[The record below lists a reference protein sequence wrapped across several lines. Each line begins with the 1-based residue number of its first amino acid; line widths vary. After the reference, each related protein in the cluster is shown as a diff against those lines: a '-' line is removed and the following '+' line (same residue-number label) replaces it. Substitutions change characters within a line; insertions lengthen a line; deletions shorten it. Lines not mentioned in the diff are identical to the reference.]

1 MNPSKSSAPDP
12 AGWPVVPQT
21 TNGELSHRTDSHQFS
36 DSPRGCIVCVL
47 GMHRSGTSVAARLM
61 NLLGVDLGAEEQL
74 LSSQPDN
81 PKGYWEYQPILDLN
95 EEILERL
102 GGNWHEPP
110 PLQPGWE
117 TAAELADLRR
127 RARDLVAQTFASGDW
142 GWKDPRT
149 CLTLP
154 FWKQILPPIHYVIC
168 MRSPAEVSASLE
180 KRHGFSVEKSTR
192 LWHIY
197 TGAALEHT
205 AGFPRH
211 FIFYEDVVRS
221 HREEVSRLARF
232 LDRLDALDQ
241 PGVRAAI
248 EDFFEPEFHHQ
259 RTSLIN
265 TLDDPNILFPAKAF
279 YFAVRIAARSGGP
292 CQGLSDI
299 PGRDAVGEQIWP
311 AFSRSSRRAQEDRD
325 EMTRVRSGLES
336 RLGEIAAEAQELRI
350 RLSDME
356 IQKAAKEAAHTAIQD
371 RSRELEADNRRLA
384 EERDRASTLASEL
397 RAGLDEREAVCQE
410 QARGI
415 AGRDAEIAGRD
426 AEIAALAERAALV
439 QRLEE
444 DREARQAEM
453 ESIRAR
459 LGELEAD
466 NRRLGEEWDRAQAQ
480 ARELRAGLDEREA
493 VCQEQARVIAGRD
506 AEIAALAERAA
517 LVQRLEEDREA
528 RQAEIEAIRAGLGEL
543 KMDNRRLGE
552 ERDRAEVLARE
563 LRAGL
568 DERDTV
574 VASLGSRL
582 TEWLAAREVAS
593 DWTRDVNEMGGRLEV
608 RIAELTGQIG
618 GLAAG
623 FAQMGSLEVGRE
635 AAMLQIR
642 DLVSGRQ
649 DEIQAMV
656 SHLSGT
662 VDYLGMIRR
671 VRADMRR
678 LVPPASRV
686 IVISKGDPDL
696 LDVEGQDVRHFPQD
710 DRGDYAGHYPAESG
724 EAIAHLEA
732 LRDRGARFLV
742 IPSSASWWLE
752 HYGDL
757 ARHLDASY
765 QRIWKSADC
774 QIYELA
780 GPDRSRRPEPGPR
793 QTTEARP
800 MLQAVDVAA
809 VTPAPPALEPGCI
822 LATCDMPG
830 PDPLSI
836 GPGHLRVR
844 GWALSKA
851 GIEDV
856 RVFIDGLPR
865 EGLTYGAVRFDVA
878 AVHPE
883 FPNANHSGFIGKI
896 DLEGLAEGEH
906 SLVVRV
912 RSRDGREM
920 ELIRSFQL
928 DPHARPDRWDLNAE
942 YPVWLTRRTPSVS
955 DLARMRIAG
964 GNLLYRPV
972 ISLVVPVYNTPEKYL
987 SLMVDSVM
995 AQTYDQWELCLADD
1009 ASNVPHVRPFLDR
1022 LARGDARVKVT
1033 HLPRNQGISAAS
1045 NAALALATGE
1055 FIGLLDHDD
1064 VLAPSALFEVVR
1076 TLNDAPAT
1084 DLIYSDE
1091 DKVDDTGRERWDPF
1105 FKPDWSPDL
1114 LLTTNYV
1121 CHFGVYRRS
1130 LVEAIG
1136 GFRPAYDGSQDYDL
1150 VLRFTE
1156 RTDRIVHV
1164 PSVLYSWRAIP
1175 GSAARNIVAKPY
1187 VLDPARRAIDDALR
1201 RRGVAG
1207 RVEPGQSLGQWR
1219 VRYDVRGQP
1228 AVTVVIPAGGNMKCL
1243 PRCLESV
1250 LERSTY
1256 SNLHVLVTD
1265 DSDGT
1270 AVADLCR
1277 ALGSRDPRLRYR
1289 RFRLEPFNYSAINN
1303 AAVSLVDTPYVV
1315 LLNDDVTVITPDWVE
1330 AMLEHAQRPEIGVVG
1345 AKLLYPDRS
1354 LQHGGVILGPCQN
1367 CGHAFKHLSENDPGY
1382 FGLDRAIRNCSA
1394 VTFACAMMRRT
1405 VFDEVG
1411 GLDAQNLTV
1420 AFNDVDIC
1428 LRIRERGYWVVYTP
1442 YAVLFHHES
1451 ATRTMHSN
1459 PGEVEYMRRRWA
1471 GVIRHD
1477 PFYNPNLTREAE
1489 DYSLNFD
1496 APTIVERLG
1505 PIEDG
1510 PLTKRHGPDHG
1521 LEAGFSPTL
1530 GLKGEVHQDQAS
1542 DRPPTRIDLVTKT
1555 IDLGRHIQVMVG
1567 RWRDRFSEL
1576 STRLE
1581 RQSSRLAPERDPPVA
1596 NRDRPGRD
1604 APGAQHREGA
1614 GGEESV
1620 ERRAVGNG
1628 KHVAKGPPSTV
1639 APPAVAAPE
1648 GVNGYR
1654 PKRNSYPQVRRRI
1667 REVVSAELPTGSVVV
1682 VVSRGDDN
1690 LLQLG
1695 PRRGWHFPQ
1704 TEAGVYAGFYPADS
1718 EEAIAHLEEI
1728 RRMGADYLLFP
1739 STAFWWLGFYG
1750 DFQKHLESHY
1760 PCVCSDP
1767 SCLIFQLST
1776 NPGSYD
1782 RRR

>member
-1 MNPSKSSAPDP
+1 
-12 AGWPVVPQT
+12 
-21 TNGELSHRTDSHQFS
+21 
-36 DSPRGCIVCVL
+36 
-47 GMHRSGTSVAARLM
+47 MHRSGTSVATRLM
-61 NLLGVDLGAEEQL
+61 NLLGVDLGAEEHL

-95 EEILERL
+95 EEILGRL

-110 PLQPGWE
+110 PLPPGWE

-127 RARDLVAQTFASGDW
+127 RARDLVARTFASGDW

-168 MRSPAEVSASLE
+168 MRSPAEVAASLE
-180 KRHGFSVEKSTR
+180 KRDGFSVEKSIR
-192 LWHIY
+192 LWQIY
-197 TGAALEHT
+197 TGAAIEQT
-205 AGFPRH
+205 AGLPRH
-211 FIFYEDVVRS
+211 FIFYEDVIHS

-232 LDRLDALDQ
+232 LGRSDALDQ
-241 PGVRAAI
+241 PAVRAAI
-248 EDFFEPEFHHQ
+248 EDFFEPEFHRQ

-265 TLDDPNILFPAKAF
+265 TLDNPNILFPAKAL

-299 PGRDAVGEQIWP
+299 PGRDPVGEQVWP

-325 EMTRVRSGLES
+325 EMTRSRSGLES
-336 RLGEIAAEAQELRI
+336 RLGEISAEAQELRI

-356 IQKAAKEAAHTAIQD
+356 MQAAAKEAAHSAIQD

-410 QARGI
+410 QARV
-415 AGRDAEIAGRD
+415 IAGRD

-466 NRRLGEEWDRAQAQ
+466 NRRLGEERDRAEAL
-480 ARELRAGLDEREA
+480 ASELRAGLDEREA

-528 RQAEIEAIRAGLGEL
+528 RQARSRRSGPASASWRWTIDGWARSGTGPRPWRRAPRRAGRARH
-543 KMDNRRLGE
+543 RRCVIGIAIDGMA
-552 ERDRAEVLARE
+552 RGTGRRSDR
-563 LRAGL
+563 
-568 DERDTV
+568 
-574 VASLGSRL
+574 
-582 TEWLAAREVAS
+582 
-593 DWTRDVNEMGGRLEV
+593 TRDVNEMGSRLEA
-608 RIAELTGQIG
+608 RIAELAGQIG
-618 GLAAG
+618 GLAAE
-623 FAQMGSLEVGRE
+623 FAQMGSREEGRE

-642 DLVSGRQ
+642 DQLSARQ
-649 DEIQAMV
+649 DDIQAMV
-656 SHLSGT
+656 SRLSGT
-662 VDYLGMIRR
+662 VDYLGMVRR

-678 LVPPASRV
+678 LLPPAARV

-696 LDVEGQDVRHFPQD
+696 LDVEGQDAWHFPQD
-710 DRGDYAGHYPAESG
+710 DRGNYAGHYPAESG

-732 LRDRGARFLV
+732 LRARGGRFLV

-757 ARHLDASY
+757 ARHLDTNY

-774 QIYELA
+774 QIYELGSRITVATTRARAIADIDFASGPARRSAGSDGRGQPPARRGAARRAAPGDGGEPRGLGGGPGPTGGTLLARRPA
-780 GPDRSRRPEPGPR
+780 GPGPASAIDPGDGPDGATDRRPA
-793 QTTEARP
+793 ARSGSTIGRGRRTP
-800 MLQAVDVAA
+800 APSLLERRPSITA
-809 VTPAPPALEPGCI
+809 TPAPPAPEPGSI

-830 PDPLSI
+830 PDPVTI

-856 RVFIDGLPR
+856 RVFVDGLPR
-865 EGLTYGAVRFDVA
+865 EGLAYGTCALRRRGGASRV
-878 AVHPE
+878 PE
-883 FPNANHSGFIGKI
+883 CPPLRLRRQDRPRGAGGGRALPGRSRPEPRRRRDGADPLVPTRPPCQARSMGSQCGIP
-896 DLEGLAEGEH
+896 GLAGPADP
-906 SLVVRV
+906 VRV
-912 RSRDGREM
+912 GPGPDADRGGEPPLPARHQPGGPGLQHAGGILEPDGGLGHGPDLRQVGTLPGRRRIHRSRTCG
-920 ELIRSFQL
+920 
-928 DPHARPDRWDLNAE
+928 
-942 YPVWLTRRTPSVS
+942 
-955 DLARMRIAG
+955 
-964 GNLLYRPV
+964 
-972 ISLVVPVYNTPEKYL
+972 
-987 SLMVDSVM
+987 
-995 AQTYDQWELCLADD
+995 
-1009 ASNVPHVRPFLDR
+1009 PFLDR
-1022 LARGDARVKVT
+1022 LARRDARVKVV
-1033 HLPRNQGISAAS
+1033 HLPRNQGISGAT

-1064 VLAPSALFEVVR
+1064 VLMPYALFEVVR
-1076 TLNDAPAT
+1076 ALNDAPAT

-1114 LLTTNYV
+1114 LLSMNYV

-1136 GFRPAYDGSQDYDL
+1136 GFRPEYDGSQDYDL

-1156 RTDRIVHV
+1156 RTDRIVHL
-1164 PSVLYSWRAIP
+1164 PSILYSWRAIP
-1175 GSAARNIVAKPY
+1175 GSAARDIMAKPY
-1187 VLDPARRAIDDALR
+1187 AVDAAQRAIDDALR

-1207 RVEPGQSLGQWR
+1207 RVEPGYSLGQWR
-1219 VRYDVRGQP
+1219 VRYDLRGQP
-1228 AVTVVIPAGGNMKCL
+1228 AVTLVIPAGGNMKCL
-1243 PRCLESV
+1243 QPCLESV

-1256 SNLHVLVTD
+1256 PNLHVLVTD

-1277 ALGSRDPRLRYR
+1277 ALGRRDPRLRYR
-1289 RFRLEPFNYSAINN
+1289 RFRLKPFNYSAINN
-1303 AAVSLVDTPYVV
+1303 SAVSLVDTPYVV
-1315 LLNDDVTVITPDWVE
+1315 LLNDDITVITPDWVE
-1330 AMLEHAQRPEIGVVG
+1330 AMLEHAQRPEVGVVG

-1354 LQHGGVILGPCQN
+1354 LQHAGVILGPHQN
-1367 CGHAFKHLSENDPGY
+1367 CGHAFKHFSEDDPGY
-1382 FGLDRAIRNCSA
+1382 FGLARFIRNCSA
-1394 VTFACAMMRRT
+1394 VTFACAMMRRS

-1411 GLDAQNLTV
+1411 GLDAQNLAV
-1420 AFNDVDIC
+1420 AFNDVDMC

-1459 PGEVEYMRRRWA
+1459 PGEEEYMRRRWG

-1496 APTIVERLG
+1496 APTIAERLG

-1510 PLTKRHGPDHG
+1510 PLTVRYGPDHG
-1521 LEAGFSPTL
+1521 LEAGFSPIL
-1530 GLKGEVHQDQAS
+1530 GPKGEVPQDQAG
-1542 DRPPTRIDLVTKT
+1542 DRPPAVSSKTRIDLVTRT
-1555 IDLGRHIQVMVG
+1555 IDLGRHIQGMEG
-1567 RWRDRFSEL
+1567 RWRDRFNEL

-1581 RQSSRLAPERDPPVA
+1581 QQMSRPSPERDAPVA
-1596 NRDRPGRD
+1596 NRDRPGVD
-1604 APGAQHREGA
+1604 APGAQYREGA
-1614 GGEESV
+1614 GGRSPSSV
-1620 ERRAVGNG
+1620 ARPATASTSPRVRCRPRRR
-1628 KHVAKGPPSTV
+1628 PPST
-1639 APPAVAAPE
+1639 PPRVSTGTVP
-1648 GVNGYR
+1648 NGTAT
-1654 PKRNSYPQVRRRI
+1654 RR
-1667 REVVSAELPTGSVVV
+1667 SADGSVK
-1682 VVSRGDDN
+1682 
-1690 LLQLG
+1690 
-1695 PRRGWHFPQ
+1695 W
-1704 TEAGVYAGFYPADS
+1704 
-1718 EEAIAHLEEI
+1718 
-1728 RRMGADYLLFP
+1728 
-1739 STAFWWLGFYG
+1739 
-1750 DFQKHLESHY
+1750 
-1760 PCVCSDP
+1760 
-1767 SCLIFQLST
+1767 
-1776 NPGSYD
+1776 
-1782 RRR
+1782 